1 MCHAVRALCVQS
13 GAGGNDTEEKT
24 DVGDETIEDDE
35 TAGVKQSYDQDT
47 APSSPTREVSEQ
59 DTTPSSPTR
68 EVNEQGTTLS
78 SLILGV
84 SDAMTLVS
92 CRTSHRKTW

>member
-1 MCHAVRALCVQS
+1 M
-13 GAGGNDTEEKT
+13 KT

-59 DTTPSSPTR
+59 DT
-68 EVNEQGTTLS
+68 
-78 SLILGV
+78 
-84 SDAMTLVS
+84 DTLVANT
-92 CRTSHRKTW
+92 RR

>member
-35 TAGVKQSYDQDT
+35 TAGVKQSYDQIT

-59 DTTPSSPTR
+59 DTAP
-68 EVNEQGTTLS
+68 S

-84 SDAMTLVS
+84 SDAMTLVL
-92 CRTSHRKTW
+92 CRTSRRKTW